1 MDQIERKLR
10 WNPSV
15 KVGGLIYLLNIDQD
29 NIYLAEI
36 DKLFKQKMD
45 QKERKLR

>member
-1 MDQIERKLR
+1 MIPLGEIDKLVKQKMDQIERKLR

-29 NIYLAEI
+29 SAGR
-36 DKLFKQKMD
+36 D
-45 QKERKLR
+45 